1 MKALLTLLTTSKG
14 WLLRQVAK
22 GAGIAGVWLAAKA
35 SAAGAVSVTADNAT
49 AALTLIGVGVLEIGL
64 SFLARKNK

>member
-1 MKALLTLLTTSKG
+1 MKPLLTLLTTSKG
-14 WLLRQVAK
+14 WIVRQIAK

-35 SAAGAVSVTADNAT
+35 SAAGAVSVNAENST

>member
-1 MKALLTLLTTSKG
+1 MKPILTLLTTSKG
-14 WLLRQVAK
+14 WLVRQIAK

-35 SAAGAVSVTADNAT
+35 SAAGAISVTADNST
-49 AALTLIGVGVLEIGL
+49 AALTLIGVGALEVIL

>member
-1 MKALLTLLTTSKG
+1 MNSIITLLTTSKG
-14 WLLRQVAK
+14 WIVRQIAK

-35 SAAGAVSVTADNAT
+35 SAAGAVSITADNST
-49 AALTLIGVGVLEIGL
+49 AALTLIGVGALEVIL

>member
-1 MKALLTLLTTSKG
+1 MLTILTTSKG
-14 WLLRQVAK
+14 WLLRQIAK

-35 SAAGAVSVTADNAT
+35 SAAGAVSINDENAT
-49 AALTLIGVGVLEIGL
+49 AALTLLGVGVLEIGL